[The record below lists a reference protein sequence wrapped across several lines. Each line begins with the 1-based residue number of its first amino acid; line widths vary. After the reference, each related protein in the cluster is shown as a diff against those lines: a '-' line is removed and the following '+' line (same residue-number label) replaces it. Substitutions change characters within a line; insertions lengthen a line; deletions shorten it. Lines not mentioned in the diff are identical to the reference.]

1 MADFS
6 SNKPYLIRALYEWI
20 LDNQG
25 TPHLIVNA
33 DYPGVQVPR
42 EHVNN
47 GEIVLNV
54 SPHAVQGLVLENEE
68 VHFNARFSG
77 VARVIR
83 VPVAAILAIIA
94 RENAQGMAFP
104 VEEYQ
109 EGESADCDDS
119 NIQNVTLESSTSESA
134 TQEDT
139 NHLRET
145 TGEQGNEKS
154 AKSSTRKRS
163 HLKVVK

>member
-1 MADFS
+1 MIQFS

-42 EHVNN
+42 EHVQQ
-47 GEIVLNV
+47 GEIVLNI
-54 SPHAVQGLVLENEE
+54 SPSAVQGLSLGNDEIS
-68 VHFNARFSG
+68 FNARFSG

-83 VPVAAILAIIA
+83 LPVSSVLAVIA

-104 VEEYQ
+104 VEEPVEESVQ
-109 EGESADCDDS
+109 TEGDFLSEAEDAFETENNLVKDKK
-119 NIQNVTLESSTSESA
+119 TSDKKA
-134 TQEDT
+134 
-139 NHLRET
+139 
-145 TGEQGNEKS
+145 GKV
-154 AKSSTRKRS
+154 S
-163 HLKVVK
+163 HLKIVK

>member
-1 MADFS
+1 MLQFS

-42 EHVNN
+42 EHVQQ
-47 GEIVLNV
+47 GEIVLNI
-54 SPHAVQGLVLENEE
+54 SPSAVQGLNLGNDEIS
-68 VHFNARFSG
+68 FNARFSG

-83 VPVAAILAIIA
+83 LPVASILAIIA

-104 VEEYQ
+104 VEEAA
-109 EGESADCDDS
+109 E
-119 NIQNVTLESSTSESA
+119 ESSNQSGGIPPELEEVSVENTAEA
-134 TQEDT
+134 K
-139 NHLRET
+139 
-145 TGEQGNEKS
+145 EKNKT
-154 AKSSTRKRS
+154 KSKTS
-163 HLKVVK
+163 HLKIVK

>member
-1 MADFS
+1 MSDFS

-33 DYPGVQVPR
+33 DFPGVQVPR
-42 EHVNN
+42 EHVQN
-47 GEIVLNV
+47 GEIVLNI
-54 SPHAVQGLVLENEE
+54 SPGAVQGLSLENDEIS
-68 VHFNARFSG
+68 FNARFSG

-83 VPVAAILAIIA
+83 LPIASILAIIA

-104 VEEYQ
+104 VEEV
-109 EGESADCDDS
+109 EEPFSEVSSDAPAFDDEA
-119 NIQNVTLESSTSESA
+119 LDKELDTS
-134 TQEDT
+134 D
-139 NHLRET
+139 
-145 TGEQGNEKS
+145 GPEQSKKKS
-154 AKSSTRKRS
+154 AKVS

>member
-1 MADFS
+1 MSNFS

-33 DYPGVQVPR
+33 DFPGVQVPR
-42 EHVNN
+42 EHVQN
-47 GEIVLNV
+47 GEIVLNI
-54 SPHAVQGLVLENEE
+54 SPSAVQGLSLENDEIS
-68 VHFNARFSG
+68 FNARFSG

-83 VPVAAILAIIA
+83 LPMASILAIIA

-104 VEEYQ
+104 AEEVEEPFS
-109 EGESADCDDS
+109 EANTDAPSVAEEESA
-119 NIQNVTLESSTSESA
+119 QQESGSGKNSEP
-134 TQEDT
+134 
-139 NHLRET
+139 
-145 TGEQGNEKS
+145 GKKKG
-154 AKSSTRKRS
+154 AKPS

>member
-1 MADFS
+1 MAEFS

-109 EGESADCDDS
+109 EDESTDF
-119 NIQNVTLESSTSESA
+119 
-134 TQEDT
+134 EDT
-139 NHLRET
+139 SIESVTSDEDSELKDLPS
-145 TGEQGNEKS
+145 EQSTEKDVKLS
-154 AKSSTRKRS
+154 ARKRF
-163 HLKVVK
+163 HFKVVK